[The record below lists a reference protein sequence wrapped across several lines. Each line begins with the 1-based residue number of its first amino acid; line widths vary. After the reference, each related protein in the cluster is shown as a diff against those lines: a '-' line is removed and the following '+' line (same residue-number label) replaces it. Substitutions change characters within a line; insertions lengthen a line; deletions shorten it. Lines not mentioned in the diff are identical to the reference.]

1 MSNFN
6 DRLFYKKLKLIE
18 APHNILTTKVKDF
31 DFKLYDAPQ
40 LSVEMIDIML
50 FHAGRGLSANQLNL
64 DARIF
69 VMQKSSGEFVTAINP
84 KIISKSEKTQIDTE
98 GCLSYPNVFL
108 EISRPES
115 VEVEYYDENENKVTE
130 FLSGID
136 ARCFQHELD
145 HLNGIV
151 YTSKVSSLKLQRAKA
166 RAAKKWQKQYY
177 YSSTTKNNY
186 TINNSNIMGVHNGTG
201 LKNRIRKI

>member
-6 DRLFYKKLKLIE
+6 DRLFYKRLKLIE

-69 VMQKSSGEFVTAINP
+69 VMQKISGEYITVINP
-84 KIISKSEKTQIDTE
+84 KILSKSKKTQIDTE

-108 EISRPES
+108 EISRPKF
-115 VEVEYYDENENKVTE
+115 VEVEYYDEHENKVTE
-130 FLSGID
+130 FLTGID

-145 HLNGIV
+145 HLNGVI
-151 YTSKVSSLKLQRAKA
+151 YISKVSSLKVQRAKN
-166 RAAKKWQKQYY
+166 RAKKQ
-177 YSSTTKNNY
+177 TKNNY

-201 LKNRIRKI
+201 SKNRIRKI

>member
-6 DRLFYKKLKLIE
+6 TRLFYKKLKLIE
-18 APHNILTTKVKDF
+18 APHKVLTTKLKDF
-31 DFKLYDAPQ
+31 DYELYDAPQ

-69 VMQKSSGEFVTAINP
+69 VMQKISGEYITVINP
-84 KIISKSEKTQIDTE
+84 KILSKSKKTQIDTE

-108 EISRPES
+108 EISRPKF
-115 VEVEYYDENENKVTE
+115 VEVEYYDEHENKVTE
-130 FLSGID
+130 FLTGID

-145 HLNGIV
+145 HLNGVI
-151 YTSKVSSLKLQRAKA
+151 YISKVSSLKVQRAKN
-166 RAAKKWQKQYY
+166 RAKKQ
-177 YSSTTKNNY
+177 TKNNY

-201 LKNRIRKI
+201 SKNRIRKI

>member
-6 DRLFYKKLKLIE
+6 DRLFYKRLKLIE

-69 VMQKSSGEFVTAINP
+69 VMQKSSGEFVTVITP
-84 KIISKSEKTQIDTE
+84 KKISKSKTTQIDTE

-108 EISRPES
+108 EISRPQS
-115 VEVEYYDENENKVTE
+115 VEVEYYDEHENKVTE
-130 FLSGID
+130 FLTGIN

-145 HLNGIV
+145 HLNGVV
-151 YTSKVSSLKLQRAKA
+151 YTSKVSSLKVQRA
-166 RAAKKWQKQYY
+166 RNRAKKQ
-177 YSSTTKNNY
+177 SKNNY

-201 LKNRIRKI
+201 SKNRIRKI

>member
-6 DRLFYKKLKLIE
+6 DRLFYKRLKLIE

-69 VMQKSSGEFVTAINP
+69 VMQKSSGEFVTVINP
-84 KIISKSEKTQIDTE
+84 KIISKSKTTQIDTE

-108 EISRPES
+108 EISRPQS
-115 VEVEYYDENENKVTE
+115 VEVEYYDEHENKVTE
-130 FLSGID
+130 FLTGIN
-136 ARCFQHELD
+136 ARCIQHELD
-145 HLNGIV
+145 HLYGVV
-151 YTSKVSSLKLQRAKA
+151 YTSKVSSLKVQRA
-166 RAAKKWQKQYY
+166 RNRAKKQ
-177 YSSTTKNNY
+177 TKNNY

-201 LKNRIRKI
+201 SKNRIRKI

>member
-6 DRLFYKKLKLIE
+6 DRLFYKRLKLIE
-18 APHNILTTKVKDF
+18 APHNILTTKVKEF

-69 VMQKSSGEFVTAINP
+69 VMQKSSGEYITAINP
-84 KIISKSEKTQIDTE
+84 KIISKSKKTQLDTE
-98 GCLSYPNVFL
+98 GCLSYPNIFL
-108 EISRPES
+108 EISRPKS
-115 VEVEYYDENENKVTE
+115 VEIEYYDEHENKITE
-130 FLSGID
+130 FLTGID

-145 HLNGIV
+145 HLNGVV
-151 YTSKVSSLKLQRAKA
+151 YTSKVSSLKLQRAKN
-166 RAAKKWQKQYY
+166 RAKKQ
-177 YSSTTKNNY
+177 TKNNY

-201 LKNRIRKI
+201 SKNRIRKI

>member
-6 DRLFYKKLKLIE
+6 DRLFYKRLKLIE

-69 VMQKSSGEFVTAINP
+69 VMQKSSGEFVTVINP
-84 KIISKSEKTQIDTE
+84 KIISKSKTTQIDTE

-108 EISRPES
+108 EISRPQS
-115 VEVEYYDENENKVTE
+115 VEVEYYDN
-130 FLSGID
+130 
-136 ARCFQHELD
+136 
-145 HLNGIV
+145 
-151 YTSKVSSLKLQRAKA
+151 
-166 RAAKKWQKQYY
+166 
-177 YSSTTKNNY
+177 
-186 TINNSNIMGVHNGTG
+186 M
-201 LKNRIRKI
+201 KIK

>member
-1 MSNFN
+1 MSKFN
-6 DRLFYKKLKLIE
+6 DRLFYKRLRLIE

-84 KIISKSEKTQIDTE
+84 KIISESKKTQTDTE
-98 GCLSYPNVFL
+98 GCLSYPNIFL
-108 EISRPES
+108 EISRPQS
-115 VEVEYYDENENKVTE
+115 VEVEYYDEHENEVTE
-130 FLSGID
+130 SLNGID

-145 HLNGIV
+145 HLNGVV
-151 YTSKVSSLKLQRAKA
+151 YISKVSSLKVHRAKK
-166 RAAKKWQKQYY
+166 RAKKQ
-177 YSSTTKNNY
+177 TKNNY

>member
-6 DRLFYKKLKLIE
+6 TRLFYKKLKLIE
-18 APHNILTTKVKDF
+18 APHKVLTTKLKDF
-31 DFKLYDAPQ
+31 DYELYDAPQ

-69 VMQKSSGEFVTAINP
+69 VMQKISGEYITVINP
-84 KIISKSEKTQIDTE
+84 KILSKSKKTQIDTE

-108 EISRPES
+108 EISRPKS
-115 VEVEYYDENENKVTE
+115 VEVEYYDEHENKVTE
-130 FLSGID
+130 FLTGID

-145 HLNGIV
+145 HLNGVI
-151 YTSKVSSLKLQRAKA
+151 YISKVSSLKVQRAKN
-166 RAAKKWQKQYY
+166 RAKKQ
-177 YSSTTKNNY
+177 TKNNY

-201 LKNRIRKI
+201 SKNRIRKI